1 MQVTIT
7 FLSLFK
13 ALAGVDQD
21 TMEVAEGTTIDQLC
35 RSLGQ
40 KYNGLPFESE
50 QTYYMINDKV
60 SKRDHVLQENDGV
73 LIFQLLAGG

>member
-21 TMEVAEGTTIDQLC
+21 TMEVAEGTTIGQLC
-35 RSLGQ
+35 QTLGQ
-40 KYNGLPFESE
+40 KYTGLPFESE
-50 QTYYMINDKV
+50 HTYCMINDKV
-60 SKRDHVLQENDGV
+60 SKQDHVLQENDEV
-73 LIFQLLAGG
+73 WIFQLLAGG